1 MKKYIITCA
10 ALFAMSYYGHAQIG
24 IGTKTPDAT
33 TALDMSQVKNKGVL
47 FPQVTLAD
55 VKSVAPFTTSLKKGL
70 LVYNTNTSL
79 LGIKGD
85 ATGFYQW
92 NGLSWDKLVS
102 HSEVVKL
109 IEDSKGE
116 SNEDLKKLI
125 EQLVNE
131 NKDGKFSG
139 TSVVMYDFDKEEF
152 YTLVKDKDGSVIK
165 STPINLTNAIRKA
178 ETNTF
183 IRSVQGENNKTVG
196 YLYFSEEAIKAW
208 QKANPAIAADY
219 VKQMKKEDGVF
230 MDVVGDVTNNLEE
243 IVKSKKEFFETFIK
257 NIKGNV
263 TVSVEGDRTY
273 LIYNDGTK
281 EIKIDLSQLE
291 TETFVRTIKE
301 SRDGKEV
308 IMGYVHFNE
317 EQINKWIKAN
327 PAGANSYKTEMKNSD
342 GTYLDII
349 GAVTNN
355 LKEIFNNNGDL
366 ITQII
371 NNAKGNV
378 TVKVIDGKTYLVYKD
393 ENGKEV
399 IIDLSAM
406 EVDTFI
412 RAIIDPKT
420 DKLVNYVYFSEAAI
434 TKWQSANKDIASR
447 YKDMMKETDG
457 GTIIDIVGT
466 VSQNFEKIINN
477 EGNKELITK
486 IITNSEGNVTVK
498 VVDGKTVLVYKDKEG
513 QEHIIDLSAL
523 EVDTFVKAII
533 DPKTD
538 KILNYVYFGEA
549 AITAWQKANPKKADD
564 YKDLM
569 KPADGGVIIDVVGA
583 VTQNFEKIIKEGDN
597 IKLITEVVEKTK
609 GAVSVEERNGKLVLV
624 YVDETGKKQEFD
636 LSAIETET
644 YIIDIVDPTT
654 KKITGYVYF
663 SEEAIAKWRK
673 ANPGKDYKKDMT
685 AADGKSIDV
694 VGAVTNNFKEIINE
708 GDNIKHITEVIEK
721 TKGAVSVEER
731 NGKLVLVY
739 VDETGKKQEFD
750 LSAVETE
757 TYIIDIVDPTTK
769 KITGYVYFSEEAI
782 AKWRKANPGKDY
794 KKDMTAA
801 DGKSIDV
808 VGTVNNN
815 FKEIINEGDNIK
827 HITEVIEKTKGVVS
841 VEERDGKLI
850 LVYVDENGKKQEYN
864 LSAVE
869 TNTFVR
875 IVPGK
880 DSKGNPIN
888 LKYVYFG
895 EEAIATWKK
904 ANPGKDYKELMPETA
919 GVVIDVLTDVT
930 NNLGD
935 IINNSGDAFND
946 YLNAFLIKG
955 GNVYYGKLDP
965 KDTTAKD
972 VLYSV
977 IKDPSTGKETRTVID
992 LTNTIKEILKETNN
1006 DLIKELKSAVAYD
1019 ITKEVA
1025 VTNIKSDGKEV
1036 SVFSAVADVNAN
1048 DAEVKGVNLPDS
1060 LWQKTFKVFDV
1071 KLYDASGNLLT
1082 VNVSEFA
1089 IGKTDF
1095 NFALGSGEIYST
1107 LPAGKYK
1114 VVVYFTN

>member
-70 LVYNTNTSL
+70 LVYNTNNSL
-79 LGIKGD
+79 LGINGD

-116 SNEDLKKLI
+116 SNEDLKRLI

-183 IRSVQGENNKTVG
+183 IRPVKDANKKTTG
-196 YLYFSEEAIKAW
+196 YLYFSEEAIKVW
-208 QKANPAIAADY
+208 QMANPTIAADY
-219 VKQMKKEDGVF
+219 VKEMKKKDGILL
-230 MDVVGDVTNNLEE
+230 DVVGDVTNNLEE
-243 IVKSKKEFFETFIK
+243 IFKSKQDFFENFIK

-301 SRDGKEV
+301 IRDDKEV

-349 GAVTNN
+349 GTITNN
-355 LKEIFNNNGDL
+355 FKDILNKNSEYLTKL
-366 ITQII
+366 IQDT
-371 NNAKGNV
+371 KGNV
-378 TVKVIDGKTYLVYKD
+378 TVKIIDGKTYLVYKD

-399 IIDLSAM
+399 VIDLSAM
-406 EVDTFI
+406 EVDTFV

-420 DKLVNYVYFSEAAI
+420 DKLVNYVYFSEVAI

-447 YKDMMKETDG
+447 YKEMMKETDG

-486 IITNSEGNVTVK
+486 IINSSEGNVTVK
-498 VVDGKTVLVYKDKEG
+498 VIDGKTVLVYKDKDGKEVV
-513 QEHIIDLSAL
+513 IDLSSL

-549 AITAWQKANPKKADD
+549 AITTWQKANPKKAED

-569 KPADGGVIIDVVGA
+569 KLEDGGVLIDVVGA
-583 VTQNFEKIIKEGDN
+583 VSQNFEKIIKEGDN
-597 IKLITEVVEKTK
+597 IRLVTEIVEKTK

-636 LSAIETET
+636 LSTVETET
-644 YIIDIVDPTT
+644 YMIDLVDPTT

-663 SEEAIAKWRK
+663 SEEAISKWKK

-685 AADGKSIDV
+685 AADGKLLDV
-694 VGAVTNNFKEIINE
+694 VGTVNNNFKEIIEKNESLISNVKGNVTVKVE
-708 GDNIKHITEVIEK
+708 GDK
-721 TKGAVSVEER
+721 TY
-731 NGKLVLVY
+731 LVY
-739 VDETGKKQEFD
+739 KDEKGDEQKVD
-750 LSAVETE
+750 LSANETE
-757 TYIIDIVDPTTK
+757 TYMIDLVDPTTK

-782 AKWRKANPGKDY
+782 SKWKKANPGKDY

-801 DGKSIDV
+801 DGKLLDV

-815 FKEIINEGDNIK
+815 FKEIIEKNESLISNVKGNVTVKVEGD
-827 HITEVIEKTKGVVS
+827 KTY
-841 VEERDGKLI
+841 
-850 LVYVDENGKKQEYN
+850 LVYKDEKGDEQKVD
-864 LSAVE
+864 LSAQE
-869 TNTFVR
+869 TDTFVR

-880 DSKGNPIN
+880 DSKGKTIN

-904 ANPGKDYKELMPETA
+904 ANPGKDYKEFMPESA
-919 GVVIDVLTDVT
+919 GVVIDVLSDVT

-935 IINNSGDAFND
+935 ILNNSGDAFND

-977 IKDPSTGKETRTVID
+977 TKDPSTGKETRTVID